1 MTETTAGDNPH
12 PTPYWRLSGFYFFYF
27 ASLGAFLPYWS
38 VYLKSLGFS
47 PRQIGELIAVVVATK
62 VVSPNLW
69 AWIADHTGKRMAI
82 VRFGCLVAALT
93 FTGVFFGNSYLW
105 IALVMLV
112 FSFFWNAALPQ
123 FEATTFNYLRHETHR
138 YSSIRLWGSI
148 GFVAT
153 VAAMGPLLDYFGT
166 QLLPPVLLV
175 LYLGIWLLSLSV
187 PEREAGHRHQEHV
200 PLRQVLRRPEVA
212 ALLLVCFLMQTS
224 HGPYYAF
231 YTIYMEEHGY
241 SRSWIGQ
248 LWALGVIAEI
258 AVFMVMH
265 KWVPRFGLRRLLL
278 SALLLACVRWW
289 VIGMFPDNVILITG
303 AQLLHAASFGVYHAV
318 AISLIHRYFH
328 GRNQG
333 MGQGLYSSLSFGAGG
348 AVGSLYSGYL
358 WQAGGNLTFIIA
370 AGISA
375 SALLIAWFTR
385 IGAPTAD
392 SAA

>member
-1 MTETTAGDNPH
+1 MTTTAARDDTP
-12 PTPYWRLSGFYFFYF
+12 PAPYWRLSGFYFFYF

-38 VYLKSLGFS
+38 VYLKSLGFM
-47 PRQIGELIAVVVATK
+47 PRQIGELIAIVVATK
-62 VVSPNLW
+62 VISPNIW
-69 AWIADHTGKRMAI
+69 AWVADHTGKRMAI
-82 VRFGCLVAALT
+82 VRFGCLMAAVS
-93 FTGVFFGNSYLW
+93 FIGVFFGHSYFW
-105 IALVMLV
+105 IGGVMLV

-123 FEATTFNYLRHETHR
+123 FEATTFNFLKHDTHR

-153 VAAMGPLLDYFGT
+153 VAGMGPLLDYFGT
-166 QLLPPVLLV
+166 QLLPPVLLA
-175 LYLGIWLLSLSV
+175 LYLGIWLLSLTV
-187 PEREAGHRHQEHV
+187 PERAAGHVHITHE

-258 AVFMVMH
+258 AVFLVMH
-265 KWVPRFGLRRLLL
+265 KWVPRFGLRNLLL
-278 SALLLACVRWW
+278 GALLLAAMRWL
-289 VIGMFPDNVILITG
+289 VIGSFPDHVVLMSA
-303 AQLLHAASFGVYHAV
+303 AQVLHAASFGVYHAV
-318 AISLIHRYFH
+318 AINLIHLYFH

-348 AVGSLYSGYL
+348 AIGSLYSGYL
-358 WQAGGNLTFIIA
+358 WQSGGNITFIIA

-375 SALLIAWFTR
+375 AALVIAWFSQ
-385 IGAPTAD
+385 IGKPRQLAT
-392 SAA
+392 